1 MPHSK
6 KYLEENKEA
15 IAERYKKY
23 CEENKEA
30 IAETS
35 KKYREKNKEFIAQRF
50 KKYYEENREDLLKK
64 QKRRRKENKEAY
76 LCSATKSRIRNKSI
90 SFNLD
95 KEYIKEIWPEDNK
108 CPALS
113 IEFKKGEGMQID
125 ASPSIDRIIPELGYV
140 KGNVQIICML
150 ANRIKNNA
158 TADQVIQ
165 VGEYFKK
172 ITEGVDNE
180 EKI

>member
-15 IAERYKKY
+15 IAEYYKKY

-30 IAETS
+30 IAES
-35 KKYREKNKEFIAQRF
+35 RKKYREKNKEAIAERY
-50 KKYYEENREDLLKK
+50 KKYYEENKEDLLK
-64 QKRRRKENKEAY
+64 QQRRHRKENKEAH
-76 LCSATKSRIRNKSI
+76 LCSVTKSRIRNKNI

-108 CPALS
+108 CPVLS

-158 TADQVIQ
+158 TPDQVIK
-165 VGEYFKK
+165 VGKHFKK
-172 ITEGVDNE
+172 ILENNNE
-180 EKI
+180 ETL